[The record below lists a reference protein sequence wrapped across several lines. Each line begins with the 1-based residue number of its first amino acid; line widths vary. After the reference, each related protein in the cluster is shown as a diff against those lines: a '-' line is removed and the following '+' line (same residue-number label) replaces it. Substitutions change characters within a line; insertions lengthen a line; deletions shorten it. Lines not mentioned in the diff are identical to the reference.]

1 MMSPYFNLEKYECGC
16 FGSRE
21 EFDEFINCLFEVFNK
36 SNAKIRE
43 HITYIS
49 NLDTAYK
56 RIETTAKKQLV
67 KVIISLS

>member
-1 MMSPYFNLEKYECGC
+1 M
-16 FGSRE
+16 
-21 EFDEFINCLFEVFNK
+21 NK
-36 SNAKIRE
+36 SNAKIKE

-56 RIETTAKKQLV
+56 RTETTAKKQLV